1 MSVAVSQRLQ
11 ELRRR
16 LAASENLEVITG
28 IRRAARRFTERTD
41 LREAFAMLVACCDEK
56 RRRIRAA
63 SATQRQALAADRAS
77 TMSPGIEMQIGAWEI
92 DAEARSRCGPVRAC
106 RCRVCIVCL
115 PGHMPLRSCAAR
127 AGRQ

>member
-1 MSVAVSQRLQ
+1 VNAGHSVLGRGEMSVAVSQRLQ

-92 DAEARSRCGPVRAC
+92 RGPIGTLKR
-106 RCRVCIVCL
+106 RTGIRL
-115 PGHMPLRSCAAR
+115 AAR
-127 AGRQ
+127 TMAGRAYQ